1 MYLSEG
7 LTEQKREKICNTDTM
22 HQSAYS
28 LDRKI
33 FSKQSQ
39 LCLKL
44 SSHLSLNKIN
54 YTSYAC
60 INSRQEGHM
69 ACKKLSVKKR
79 QCQHEIFRMAK
90 QMVKERHDITRLNC
104 IKGASGKVIV
114 DDKGIKDSWKE
125 Y

>member
-1 MYLSEG
+1 MMYLSEG

-28 LDRKI
+28 LNRKI

-44 SSHLSLNKIN
+44 YSHLSLNKIN

-69 ACKKLSVKKR
+69 ACKKLSVKN
-79 QCQHEIFRMAK
+79 AS
-90 QMVKERHDITRLNC
+90 VKMKFFEWQSRWL
-104 IKGASGKVIV
+104 K
-114 DDKGIKDSWKE
+114 KDRI
-125 Y
+125 